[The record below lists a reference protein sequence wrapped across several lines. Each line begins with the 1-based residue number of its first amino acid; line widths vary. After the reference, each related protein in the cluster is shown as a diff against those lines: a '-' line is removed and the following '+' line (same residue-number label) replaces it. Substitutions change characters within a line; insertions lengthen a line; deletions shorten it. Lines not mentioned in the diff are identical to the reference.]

1 MMPKS
6 AAKLPISKMNMFGLG
21 SKMIQKVMRNKR
33 VDALTEMI
41 DKAEK
46 LGIKMV
52 ACTMSMDVMAI
63 ERSEL
68 LPSVE
73 IGGVGAYLGDAED
86 SNLNL
91 FI

>member
-1 MMPKS
+1 
-6 AAKLPISKMNMFGLG
+6 
-21 SKMIQKVMRNKR
+21 MIH
-33 VDALTEMI
+33 
-41 DKAEK
+41 KAEE
-46 LGIKMV
+46 LGVKMV

-63 ERSEL
+63 DRHEL

-73 IGGVGAYLGDAED
+73 IGGVGSYLGDTEH

>member
-1 MMPKS
+1 MK
-6 AAKLPISKMNMFGLG
+6 
-21 SKMIQKVMRNKR
+21 NKK
-33 VDALTEMI
+33 VDALTDMI
-41 DKAEK
+41 HKAEE
-46 LGIKMV
+46 LGVKMV

-63 ERSEL
+63 DRHEL

-73 IGGVGAYLGDAED
+73 IGGVGSYLGDTEH